1 MAIRDKGKVNYSKS
15 PISSWNKGTT
25 ETVHLTTNEFVK
37 KYYIMFKCSDCQIS
51 QYQDAGSIRM
61 VTKNYWETNHEQAD
75 QLDHLPF
82 KK

>member
-1 MAIRDKGKVNYSKS
+1 
-15 PISSWNKGTT
+15 
-25 ETVHLTTNEFVK
+25 
-37 KYYIMFKCSDCQIS
+37 MFKCSDCQIS
-51 QYQDAGSIRM
+51 QYQDAGSIQM

>member
-1 MAIRDKGKVNYSKS
+1 MTNFFLVNTTRGLMEVQ
-15 PISSWNKGTT
+15 WNKGTT